1 MTQTRAEDRRTEDAV
16 RAALIDLDGVVYE
29 GERAVA
35 GAPEAIAWLQERGI
49 PHLFLTN
56 TTSRPRS
63 ALVDKLARLGIETD
77 SGHVFTPPAAA
88 TAWLAERA
96 PGPAALFVP
105 EATAAEFGDTP
116 RLAPD
121 AESGAAAVVL
131 GDLGAGW
138 DFSTLNRAFRLLM
151 AEPRP
156 ALVAL
161 GMTRYWR
168 AADGLRLDVAPF
180 VKALEH
186 ASGARAVVLGKP
198 APDFFHAG
206 LARVACE
213 PREAVLI
220 GDDIVGDVQGAQRVG
235 VRGILVRTGK
245 FRESDLAGEIRP
257 DAVLD
262 SIAEFPTWWRDCA
275 GDAAD
280 GRAAAR

>member
-1 MTQTRAEDRRTEDAV
+1 MTQIEAEGRGLEEGM

-35 GAPEAIAWLQERGI
+35 GAPEAIAWFQEKGI

-56 TTSRPRS
+56 TTSRPRT
-63 ALVDKLARLGIETD
+63 ALVDKLAQLGIATD
-77 SGHVFTPPAAA
+77 PEHIFTPPAAA

-96 PGPAALFVP
+96 PGRVALFVP

-116 RLAPD
+116 RLAAD

-138 DFSTLNRAFRLLM
+138 DFPTLNRAFRLLM

-156 ALVAL
+156 VLVAL

-186 ASGARAVVLGKP
+186 ASGISAVVLGKR

-206 LARVACE
+206 LAREACE
-213 PREAVLI
+213 PREAVVI

-235 VRGILVRTGK
+235 IQGILVRTGK
-245 FRESDLAGEIRP
+245 FRASDLAGGIRP
-257 DAVLD
+257 DVVLD
-262 SIAEFPTWWRDCA
+262 SIAEFPAWWRSRGA
-275 GDAAD
+275 GAEGD
-280 GRAAAR
+280 

>member
-1 MTQTRAEDRRTEDAV
+1 V

-35 GAPEAIAWLQERGI
+35 GAPQAVAWFQERRV

-56 TTSRPRS
+56 TTSRPRR
-63 ALVDKLARLGIETD
+63 ALVEKLAGLGVETD
-77 SGHVFTPPAAA
+77 ADHILTPPVAA
-88 TAWLAERA
+88 TRWLAERA

-105 EATAAEFGDTP
+105 QATAAEFGDTP
-116 RLAPD
+116 RLDPD

-131 GDLGAGW
+131 GDLGQGW
-138 DFSTLNRAFRLLM
+138 DFPTLNRAFRLLM
-151 AEPRP
+151 SEPRP

-198 APDFFHAG
+198 APEFFRAG
-206 LARVACE
+206 LARVDCPA
-213 PREAVLI
+213 EAAVVI

-235 VRGILVRTGK
+235 IPGVLVRTGK
-245 FRESDLAGEIRP
+245 FRESDLAGAIRP
-257 DAVLD
+257 DAVLA
-262 SIAEFPTWWRDCA
+262 SIAEFPAWWRSR
-275 GDAAD
+275 G
-280 GRAAAR
+280 GR